1 MYPLRDYQT
10 KVVQN
15 TYNLIRQKVAKILI
29 FAPTGAGKT
38 IIATKIVSDAVSRDR
53 KVLFVVHREAL
64 IAQTYNKFS
73 SASLRCGFIKA
84 GWQEDKMALVQIAS
98 VQTLSKRED
107 WQKLNFDVI
116 IFDECHSVAFYN
128 VCKQMMAKIFA
139 NAIYLG
145 LTATPW
151 RLSKKESLGDIYS
164 GLVCAPKPK
173 ELIEAGFLVKPSYYQ
188 LEFDINLDDI
198 DLVNGDYNTLSLGN
212 VCNRPELIEQLCNA
226 WFDLAY
232 GRATIAFAID
242 VPHAEHIARAFK
254 NHGVSSALVTGKT
267 PIKVRNQFYQQL
279 AEGTLEVLA
288 SCDALSEGFDVPRV
302 SCVLLAR
309 PTKSKALYFQQLG
322 RGLRLAEGKR
332 DCLVLDQ
339 AKNVVEHG
347 FIEDLEDI
355 ELFPSC
361 DRKQPNKSS
370 PPLKVCPKDNGGCG
384 AYIYSFYL
392 SCPHCKYDF
401 DLHKLVSVL
410 GSKHLINDLD
420 RAKLEFYRTKLR
432 EAFSN
437 NFAPSWA
444 AMKFKEQYEFFPPFD
459 WARGAIFNHQK
470 SSIATYTNYLTAIAK
485 RLDKDRDWIDKY
497 LYLEFGNI
505 VLQ

>member
-1 MYPLRDYQT
+1 MYPLRDYQS
-10 KVVQN
+10 KVIRD
-15 TYNLIRQKVAKILI
+15 TYNLVRQKVKRILI

-38 IIATKIVSDAVSRDR
+38 IIATKIVSDAVSRNR
-53 KVLFVVHREAL
+53 QVLFVVHREVL
-64 IAQTYNKFS
+64 ISQTFNKFS
-73 SASLRCGFIKA
+73 SAGLRCGFIKA
-84 GWQEDKMALVQIAS
+84 GWTEDKNALVQIAS

-107 WQKLNFDVI
+107 WQQLNFEVI
-116 IFDECHSVAFYN
+116 IFDECHSVAFYA
-128 VCKQMMAKIFA
+128 VCKQMMAKIFPD
-139 NAIYLG
+139 AIYLG

-151 RLSKKESLGDIYS
+151 RLSKKESLGDVYS

-173 ELIEAGFLVKPSYYQ
+173 ELIEAGFLVKPSYYH
-188 LEFDINLDDI
+188 LEFDVNLNDI
-198 DLVNGDYNTLSLGN
+198 DLLNGDYNTLSLSN

-242 VPHAEHIARAFK
+242 VPHAKHIARAFK
-254 NHGVSSALVTGKT
+254 NHGISSAVVTGQT
-267 PIKVRNQFYQQL
+267 PIKVRNKLYQRL
-279 AEGTLEVLA
+279 TEGTLKVLA

-322 RGLRLAEGKR
+322 RGLRLASKKR
-332 DCLVLDQ
+332 DCLVLDL
-339 AKNVVEHG
+339 AKNVLEHG

-355 ELFPSC
+355 ELFSSC
-361 DRKQPNKSS
+361 DRQQSNNSS
-370 PPLKVCPKDNGGCG
+370 PPLKVCPRNNGGCG

-392 SCPHCKYDF
+392 KCPHCKYNF
-401 DLHKLVSVL
+401 ELQKLVSVL
-410 GSKHLINDLD
+410 GSKHLIRDED
-420 RAKLEFYRTKLR
+420 RIKLEFYRTKLR

-470 SSIATYTNYLTAIAK
+470 TSIAIYTNYLTAIAK
-485 RLDKDRDWIDKY
+485 RLNKDCDWIDKY
-497 LYLEFGNI
+497 LYLEFGKI
-505 VLQ
+505 